1 MPATGLDT
9 AASHPRRP
17 VPGAGSGLPSL
28 GMGTG
33 RDTGP
38 ALFPAASPG
47 LARLPPPPLPR
58 RRAPGTGEE
67 GGQQHQHQHR
77 NRHVDEQSNG
87 GGRGRSGADGP
98 QRRQR
103 SAGGGT
109 GGRGGRWGWE
119 EPGRRGRRD
128 LGATGREDPV
138 GLPPEREGPG
148 TYRRGRELR
157 TRRGERWHPWGWRR
171 RETWGGMCYRLHLRV
186 WGGGRHL
193 RGWRRDREPPLLV
206 LGERGVEG
214 PERRPRRASLCL
226 PHRQVPVGSLIPAVA
241 TGNPQNS
248 R

>member
-128 LGATGREDPV
+128 LGATGRGGPRGASTGAGRPRDIPERQGVKDPPRGAVAPV
-138 GLPPEREGPG
+138 GLEAPGDVGRDVLSSSPAGLGRGQAPPGVEEGSGTSTPG
-148 TYRRGRELR
+148 AG
-157 TRRGERWHPWGWRR
+157 G
-171 RETWGGMCYRLHLRV
+171 TWG
-186 WGGGRHL
+186 
-193 RGWRRDREPPLLV
+193 
-206 LGERGVEG
+206 
-214 PERRPRRASLCL
+214 
-226 PHRQVPVGSLIPAVA
+226 
-241 TGNPQNS
+241 
-248 R
+248 